1 MTSKDVVSIFTSL
14 RIGRQL
20 GTWILFFPKEMVV
33 ARSAGRVVYIK
44 VGKDWMDLMKILYNE
59 DYEYVME
66 GNDFIM
72 YRAIKNE
79 DRQT

>member
-1 MTSKDVVSIFTSL
+1 MNVQDVVNIFTSL

-20 GTWILFFPKEMVV
+20 GTWLLFFPKENLV
-33 ARSAGRVVYIK
+33 ARSAGRVIFIR
-44 VGKDWMDLMKILYNE
+44 VGSDWMDLMRILYNE

-66 GNDFIM
+66 GNEFIM

-79 DRQT
+79 NRQT

>member
-1 MTSKDVVSIFTSL
+1 
-14 RIGRQL
+14 
-20 GTWILFFPKEMVV
+20 MVV